1 MHIKGIRALI
11 SEGKISKKKEE
22 KQGFP
27 RLKRRMKRLIALVLA
42 GQMAISG
49 AFAQPVL
56 AEEPATEDASAIQ
69 IEDEGADEK
78 ATEKITEKM
87 AESPVAETSAISDVS
102 PVQSAAEASDAPGTS
117 LSDAAVVPTETH
129 ETTGDVNSSQKS
141 LKISVSGDGNAALAT
156 EINDE
161 KIREKIKGI
170 LQGRELLT
178 ASRVDLYLNNTE
190 KKEPEIEMEEE
201 IEISPENFGLYYV
214 AENASGAG
222 DFVRIPFT
230 YDTEKKSVRFSSDK
244 SGFYVVAVLSEE
256 EKEEREEEGKEEKG
270 ETETEDDGIEILDAG
285 ESLSFSAPMLKARL
299 MAAPP
304 APANDEPP
312 AKHPTGYI
320 ESLDDDDEYIEMFKI
335 LEQADGTAPYD
346 SSDGLGYDANDH
358 NGIVRTNDAID
369 YTLQLTSAPYTEGA
383 YYRNGYIGFKFVL
396 PGGIKPDEAEFSVED
411 MSWMVSGTGKYYDYV
426 KKNEMIDGQ
435 QCQVLYAYMKL
446 SSDTSGTPNM
456 FPCIK
461 QTANVRVKVKNME
474 NGATVQPKFYCWM
487 DHNTTDG
494 ICKQHGRNEVMEA
507 TANAVKVTARPAYD
521 VNVGYYYASITY
533 NALDFDKGTT
543 DAPNY
548 GKGKVSAAWFPI
560 ATGISMRNV
569 GNSHNGLRGIEYPDG
584 TITFDLKMSPY
595 YYSETLGKR
604 VTDDL
609 SELMTPIVY
618 YGAIHGSGSNYGRPN
633 NAPPRG
639 IVPYGKG
646 NTYRACYDGGNV
658 SVEQEGDILHV
669 TVKDYKFDGKHF
681 PHTNDWNISTVS
693 TYYDYHNYGLG
704 GQYTNTGFFSTQ
716 EYTIGVAF
724 DYNAIRDKYGIGS
737 AGLDIKVENVSI
749 KGRSGNQTDEVITSN
764 NTTSP
769 SIPVRS
775 DGIYTNHLY
784 YNGENRTN
792 NWDSRFSATK
802 MACMGEGV
810 WLMGGIGVHNYPWA
824 YTFGGDT
831 LLKFDAK
838 AFTPTGATTF
848 PSTSY
853 SNRILFAAKPSGTDW
868 SSEEEKNNATI
879 SDMKYYKTYDDLKN
893 DGKICVGFLVS
904 NRALNARNYN
914 EEYYVC
920 SGIRVNASS
929 DPAIAN
935 KAYSIVETTNFYCY
949 EEGKQPDNLP
959 FYDEYYFDGK
969 SLAEPTRANFKLNYV
984 PPKWDDTGHYLGGGN
999 HAMDTGDTLYIQPY
1013 YTIITKKV
1021 EQTVDNEQKALFN
1034 LDNGEKIVDFVLQPA
1049 IKTAVKSD
1057 VKTTL
1062 TIVDTLPA
1070 GMKYSNDSLL
1080 GGTYQKGATD
1090 ASHGTVKD
1098 GVAIE
1103 PKAVVENAN
1112 GTTTITWELADVSI
1126 SSPVP
1131 AIHYSAAID
1140 IDKAQNNQVYKNV
1153 ATISGTGD
1161 HSVQSEYN
1169 QNVSSVSIKVI
1180 KLFGFSISKIAQKE
1194 IYEIPEDISW
1204 DIAYNNQS
1212 KNAEPNVLMM
1222 DMMPYNGDEYGTNFH
1237 GFYTVKSLQLKLDD
1251 PTKYTFVYT
1260 LDESYR
1266 GKTTKDISADEARAK
1281 WTTGTIAADGTVS
1294 DMNGKTP
1301 VAWGII
1307 GTLNGNTSLQGH
1319 LTIQTAGALA
1329 DDDYFNGASMMKS
1342 NVLSHAAY
1350 VAHNISG
1357 YVFLDKNKNGTKDD
1371 GEPFMKGVTA
1381 TLYKKGDRSTPVK
1394 NIDGKPCIATT
1405 GDDGFYEFEKTP
1417 NDDYEIVF
1425 TKDDM
1430 ELYRITPEH
1439 KDAAGWTNK
1448 ATHEALDG
1456 DKLQNASIDNVIGR
1470 SVVATQRDVLS
1481 RIAYH
1486 IDYTHLNLGL
1496 YLDKAKVPFTKV
1508 STGKT
1513 PVSGAELK
1521 LLDEGGNTVDTWTTD
1536 GSEHIVYLYTG
1547 HSYLL
1552 KETKVP
1558 AGYLQ
1563 AEDIKI
1569 EVDADGNIK
1578 ANGKN
1583 TGKIEMIDM
1592 KTMVLPNTGGGM
1604 APWTVRYIIMAA
1616 GIALFVLLR
1625 RRKYSI

>member
-1 MHIKGIRALI
+1 MRAK
-11 SEGKISKKKEE
+11 SAKKRRKSRV
-22 KQGFP
+22 FP
-27 RLKRRMKRLIALVLA
+27 LKRRMKRLIALVLA

-102 PVQSAAEASDAPGTS
+102 PVQSAAESSDAPGTL
-117 LSDAAVVPTETH
+117 LSGASQTATETP
-129 ETTGDVNSSQKS
+129 ETTGNANSSQKS

-170 LQGRELLT
+170 LQGREILT
-178 ASRVDLYLNNTE
+178 ACSVELYLNNTE
-190 KKEPEIEMEEE
+190 KKEPEIEMEEG

-230 YDTEKKSVRFSSDK
+230 YDTETKSVRFSSGK

-256 EKEEREEEGKEEKG
+256 EKEEREEEGKEEKS

-494 ICKQHGRNEVMEA
+494 ICKQHGRNEVMET
-507 TANAVKVTARPAYD
+507 TANAVKVTARPSYD
-521 VNVGYYYASITY
+521 INIGTY
-533 NALDFDKGTT
+533 PPTNSYNTLDFNKGTT

-548 GKGKVSAAWFPI
+548 GKGKVFAGWFSV
-560 ATGISMRNV
+560 ATGIAMRST
-569 GNSHNGLRGIEYPDG
+569 GNSTNGLRGIEYPSGD
-584 TITFDLKMSPY
+584 ITFDLNMAPY
-595 YYSETLGKR
+595 YYSNTQGKR
-604 VTDDL
+604 IADDVTGF
-609 SELMTPIVY
+609 MKPVVY
-618 YGAIHGSGSNYGRPN
+618 YGDAHKRSRCGSNYGR
-633 NAPPRG
+633 ASDVSGLLFDRSHG
-639 IVPYGKG
+639 IVPFSDG
-646 NTYRACYDGGNV
+646 NDYRSCYDGGKT
-658 SVEQEGDILHV
+658 SVVQDGNILHV
-669 TVKDYKFDGKHF
+669 TVKDYKLDGHNF
-681 PHTNDWNISTVS
+681 PYAIDWHSPTVS
-693 TYYDYHNYGLG
+693 VYYDYHNYGLG
-704 GQYTNTGFFSTQ
+704 GQYTNYGFFSTQ
-716 EYTIGVAF
+716 DYAIGIAF
-724 DYNAIRDKYGIGS
+724 DYDALEKKYGEGS
-737 AGLDIKVENVSI
+737 AGIDIRVENVHI
-749 KGRSGNQTDEVITSN
+749 KGVSGNEADEAVTGN

-775 DGIYTNHLY
+775 SGSYDNLAIFEGSNTTNCW
-784 YNGENRTN
+784 EPA
-792 NWDSRFSATK
+792 RFNASK
-802 MACMGEGV
+802 IACPGDVITLHGGV
-810 WLMGGIGVHNYPWA
+810 TIHNYSKA
-824 YTFGGDT
+824 YIFGYDS
-831 LLKFDAK
+831 LLKFDSE
-838 AFTPTGATTF
+838 AFEPTGDKLNGWFYQTHT
-848 PSTSY
+848 
-853 SNRILFAAKPSGTDW
+853 LFAAKPDGTAWKDN
-868 SSEEEKNNATI
+868 EEKENANI
-879 SDMKYYKTYDDLKN
+879 SDMVYYKTYEELKN
-893 DGKICVGFLVS
+893 DGKKCVAFLVS
-904 NRALNARNYN
+904 GRALDVRRYD
-914 EEYYVC
+914 EMYYTMG
-920 SGIRVNASS
+920 GITAKVRE
-929 DPAIAN
+929 DPAISN
-935 KAYSIVETTNFYCY
+935 KAYSLIESTNIYCY
-949 EEGKQPDNLP
+949 AEGSQPDNLP
-959 FYDEYYFDGK
+959 FYDDYYFNGK
-969 SLAEPTRANFKLNYV
+969 ALAEPTQANFKRVYS
-984 PPKWDDTGHYLGGGN
+984 PPKWDETGHFLGGGN
-999 HAMDTGDTLYIQPY
+999 HATDTGDTMYIQPY
-1013 YTIITKKV
+1013 QTVITKKV
-1021 EQTVDNEQKALFN
+1021 EQTVDGAQKTLFN

-1049 IKTAVKSD
+1049 IKTAIKGD
-1057 VKTTL
+1057 TKTTL
-1062 TIVDTLPA
+1062 TIIDTLPA
-1070 GMKYSNDSLL
+1070 GMKYNGDSTS
-1080 GGTYQKGATD
+1080 GGIYEKGATD
-1090 ASHGTVKD
+1090 SAHGVIKN
-1098 GVAIE
+1098 GVALE
-1103 PKAVVENAN
+1103 PKSIVENGN
-1112 GTTTITWELADVSI
+1112 GTTTITWSIEDVKIKDSI
-1126 SSPVP
+1126 P
-1131 AIHYSAAID
+1131 AIHYSATID
-1140 IDKAQNNQVYKNV
+1140 IDKAQNNQVYKNTV
-1153 ATISGTGD
+1153 TISGTGD
-1161 HSVQSEYN
+1161 HRVQSEQN
-1169 QNVSSVSIKVI
+1169 ENVSTVSIKVI

-1222 DMMPYNGDEYGTNFH
+1222 DVMPYNGDEYGTNFH
-1237 GFYTVKSLQLKLDD
+1237 GSYTVKSLQLKLDD

-1294 DMNGKTP
+1294 DMNGKMP

-1319 LTIQTAGALA
+1319 LTIQTTGALA

-1394 NIDGKPCIATT
+1394 NIDGKPCVATT

-1448 ATHEALDG
+1448 ATHEVLDG

-1496 YLDKAKVPFTKV
+1496 YLDKVKVPFTKV
-1508 STGKT
+1508 STDKT
-1513 PVSGAELK
+1513 PVYGAELK
-1521 LLDEGGNTVDTWTTD
+1521 LLDEGGNTVETWTTD

-1569 EVDADGNIK
+1569 EVDANGNIK

-1604 APWTVRYIIMAA
+1604 APWIVRYIVMTA
-1616 GIALFVLLR
+1616 GMVLFVLLR
-1625 RRKYSI
+1625 RRKYSV

>member
-1 MHIKGIRALI
+1 M
-11 SEGKISKKKEE
+11 
-22 KQGFP
+22 
-27 RLKRRMKRLIALVLA
+27 
-42 GQMAISG
+42 
-49 AFAQPVL
+49 
-56 AEEPATEDASAIQ
+56 
-69 IEDEGADEK
+69 
-78 ATEKITEKM
+78 
-87 AESPVAETSAISDVS
+87 
-102 PVQSAAEASDAPGTS
+102 
-117 LSDAAVVPTETH
+117 
-129 ETTGDVNSSQKS
+129 
-141 LKISVSGDGNAALAT
+141 
-156 EINDE
+156 
-161 KIREKIKGI
+161 
-170 LQGRELLT
+170 
-178 ASRVDLYLNNTE
+178 
-190 KKEPEIEMEEE
+190 
-201 IEISPENFGLYYV
+201 
-214 AENASGAG
+214 
-222 DFVRIPFT
+222 
-230 YDTEKKSVRFSSDK
+230 
-244 SGFYVVAVLSEE
+244 AVLSEE
-256 EKEEREEEGKEEKG
+256 EKEEREEEGKEEKS

-299 MAAPP
+299 LAAPP
-304 APANDEPP
+304 APADDEPP

-320 ESLDDDDEYIEMFKI
+320 ESLDDDDEYIEMFKV
-335 LEQADGTAPYD
+335 LEQADGTEPYD

-396 PGGIKPDEAEFSVED
+396 PGGIKPEEAEFSVED

-426 KKNEMIDGQ
+426 KKMETIDGQ

-461 QTANVRVKVKNME
+461 QTANVRVKVGNME

-521 VNVGYYYASITY
+521 VNIGYYSRNTTY
-533 NALDFDKGTT
+533 MTLDFDKGTT

-548 GKGKVSAAWFPI
+548 GKGKVSAAWFPT

-604 VTDDL
+604 VADDL
-609 SELMTPIVY
+609 SGLMTPIVY
-618 YGAIHGSGSNYGRPN
+618 WGDNHKNGAGSNYGRTN
-633 NAPPRG
+633 YAGAYG

-646 NTYRACYDGGNV
+646 NNYRSCYDGGNV
-658 SVEQEGDILHV
+658 SVEQEGNILHV

-681 PHTNDWNISTVS
+681 PYAQDWNVPTASV
-693 TYYDYHNYGLG
+693 YYDYHNYGLG

-716 EYTIGVAF
+716 EYSIGVAF
-724 DYNAIRDKYGIGS
+724 DYDAIIDKYGTGS

-764 NTTSP
+764 NVTSP
-769 SIPVRS
+769 SIPVRPNGVY
-775 DGIYTNHLY
+775 DNRLFYEGWNQTNDFS
-784 YNGENRTN
+784 N
-792 NWDSRFSATK
+792 RFSASK
-802 MACMGEGV
+802 MACSGEDVLLWGGV
-810 WLMGGIGVHNYPWA
+810 AVHNFTKA
-824 YTFGGDT
+824 YIFGWDT

-838 AFTPTGATTF
+838 AFTPTGGTAAYRNNY
-848 PSTSY
+848 P
-853 SNRILFAAKPSGTDW
+853 NHILFAAKPSGTDW

-879 SDMKYYKTYDDLKN
+879 SDMKYYKTYDDLKK
-893 DGKICVGFLVS
+893 DGKVCVGFLVTA
-904 NRALNARNYN
+904 RAQDTRNYI
-914 EEYYVC
+914 ESEHIC
-920 SGIRVNASS
+920 SGIRANVSS

-969 SLAEPTRANFKLNYV
+969 SLAEPTRANFKFNYV
-984 PPKWDDTGHYLGGGN
+984 APRWDENGHYLGGGN
-999 HAMDTGDTLYIQPY
+999 HAMDTGDTMYIQPY
-1013 YTIITKKV
+1013 STVITKKV
-1021 EQTVDNEQKALFN
+1021 EQTVDNEQKTLFN

-1049 IKTAVKSD
+1049 IKTAIKSD
-1057 VKTTL
+1057 AKTTL

-1070 GMKYSNDSLL
+1070 GLKYSNDSVL

-1090 ASHGTVKD
+1090 ASHGTIKD

-1169 QNVSSVSIKVI
+1169 QNLSSVSIKVI

-1204 DIAYNNQS
+1204 DIAYNNHS

-1222 DMMPYNGDEYGTNFH
+1222 DIMPYNGDEYGTNFH
-1237 GFYTVKSLQLKLDD
+1237 GSYTVKSLQLKLDD

-1281 WTTGTIAADGTVS
+1281 WTAGTIAADGTVS

-1319 LTIQTAGALA
+1319 LTIQTTGALA

-1381 TLYKKGDRSTPVK
+1381 TLYKKGDRSAPVK

-1425 TKDDM
+1425 TKNDM

-1448 ATHEALDG
+1448 ATHEALNG

-1496 YLDKAKVPFTKV
+1496 YLDKVKVPFTKV
-1508 STGKT
+1508 NTGKT

-1592 KTMVLPNTGGGM
+1592 KTMVLPNTGGGIT
-1604 APWTVRYIIMAA
+1604 PWIVRYIVMAA
-1616 GIALFVLLR
+1616 GMALFAFSR
-1625 RRKYSI
+1625 RRKDFI

>member
-1 MHIKGIRALI
+1 
-11 SEGKISKKKEE
+11 
-22 KQGFP
+22 
-27 RLKRRMKRLIALVLA
+27 MKRLIALVLA

-78 ATEKITEKM
+78 ATEKITEKAM
-87 AESPVAETSAISDVS
+87 ESPVAETSAISDVS
-102 PVQSAAEASDAPGTS
+102 PGQSAAESSDAPGTS
-117 LSDAAVVPTETH
+117 LSDAAVAPTETP
-129 ETTGDVNSSQKS
+129 ETAGDVSFSQKNI
-141 LKISVSGDGNAALAT
+141 KISVSGDGNAALAT

-170 LQGRELLT
+170 LQEREILT
-178 ASRVDLYLNNTE
+178 ACSVDLYLNNTE

-230 YDTEKKSVRFSSDK
+230 YDTEKKGIRFSSDK
-244 SGFYVVAVLSEE
+244 SGFYVIAVLNEE
-256 EKEEREEEGKEEKG
+256 EKEEREEEGKEEKS

-285 ESLSFSAPMLKARL
+285 ESLNFSAPMLKARL

-507 TANAVKVTARPAYD
+507 TANPVKVTARPAYD
-521 VNVGYYYASITY
+521 INIGVYSRGITY
-533 NALDFDKGTT
+533 TTLDFNKGTT

-548 GKGKVSAAWFPI
+548 GKGKIAAGWFPVE
-560 ATGISMRNV
+560 TGISMRNV
-569 GNSHNGLRGIEYPDG
+569 GNSANGLRGIEYPSG
-584 TITFDLKMSPY
+584 ALTFDLEMSPY
-595 YYSETLGKR
+595 YYSEKLGRR
-604 VTDDL
+604 VSDDL
-609 SELMTPIVY
+609 SSLMIPMVY
-618 YGAIHGSGSNYGRPN
+618 FGDIHQYNTAGTNYGRTP
-633 NAPPRG
+633 AASGLPYDTAYGG
-639 IVPYGKG
+639 IIPFGKG
-646 NTYRACYDGGNV
+646 NNYNACYDGGNV
-658 SVEQEGDILHV
+658 SVKQEGDILHV

-681 PHTNDWNISTVS
+681 PYGSDWAWNQSSV
-693 TYYDYHNYGLG
+693 YYDLHNYGLG
-704 GQYTNTGFFSTQ
+704 GQYTNTGFFTSQ
-716 EYTIGVAF
+716 DYSIGVAF
-724 DYNAIRDKYGIGS
+724 DYDTFKNKYGAGS
-737 AGLDIKVENVSI
+737 AGLDIKVTNVHI
-749 KGRSGNQTDEVITSN
+749 KGRSGNEAPEVITSN
-764 NTTSP
+764 NSISTSV
-769 SIPVRS
+769 PVRP
-775 DGIYTNHLY
+775 DGVYD
-784 YNGENRTN
+784 NRLFYEGN
-792 NWDSRFSATK
+792 NKSNDYLQRFSASK
-802 MACMGEGV
+802 SDCLGNKVKLWGGV
-810 WLMGGIGVHNYPWA
+810 TVHNYSKA
-824 YTFGGDT
+824 YIFGWDT
-831 LLKFDAK
+831 LVKFDAK
-838 AFTPTGATTF
+838 AFEPTGVV
-848 PSTSY
+848 SSG
-853 SNRILFAAKPSGTDW
+853 SNQYKNHILFAAKASGTDW
-868 SSEEEKNNATI
+868 SSEEEKANAKI
-879 SDMKYYKTYDDLKN
+879 EDMKYYKTYDDLKN
-893 DGKICVGFLVS
+893 DGKVCVGYLITS
-904 NRALNARNYN
+904 RALNDRFYG
-914 EEYYVC
+914 EYEHIC
-920 SGIRVNASS
+920 SYIEAKIS
-929 DPAIAN
+929 DDSAIAN
-935 KAYSIVETTNFYCY
+935 KAYSMVESTNIFCY
-949 EEGKQPDNLP
+949 EDGKQPNNLP

-969 SLAEPTRANFKLNYV
+969 PLAEPTRANFKFNYV
-984 PPKWDDTGHYLGGGN
+984 APKWDENGHYLGGGN
-999 HAMDTGDTLYIQPY
+999 HAMDTGDTMYIQPY
-1013 YTIITKKV
+1013 STIITKKV
-1021 EQTVDNEQKALFN
+1021 EQTVDNAQKTLFN
-1034 LDNGEKIVDFVLQPA
+1034 LDNGEKIVDFNLQPA
-1049 IKTAVKSD
+1049 IKSSIKNGA
-1057 VKTTL
+1057 KTTL

-1070 GMKYSNDSLL
+1070 GLKYSNDSVL

-1161 HSVQSEYN
+1161 HSEQSEYN
-1169 QNVSSVSIKVI
+1169 QNLSSVSIKVI

-1204 DIAYNNQS
+1204 DIAYNNHS

-1237 GFYTVKSLQLKLDD
+1237 GSYTVKSLQLKLDD

-1281 WTTGTIAADGTVS
+1281 WTAGTIAADGTVS

-1319 LTIQTAGALA
+1319 LTIQTTGALA

-1381 TLYKKGDRSTPVK
+1381 TLYKKGDRSAPVK

-1417 NDDYEIVF
+1417 KDDYEIVF
-1425 TKDDM
+1425 TKNDM

-1448 ATHEALDG
+1448 ATHEALNG

-1496 YLDKAKVPFTKV
+1496 YLDKVKVPFTKV
-1508 STGKT
+1508 NTGKT

-1578 ANGKN
+1578 TNGKN
-1583 TGKIEMIDM
+1583 TDKIEMVDM

-1604 APWTVRYIIMAA
+1604 APWTVRYIVMAA
-1616 GIALFVLLR
+1616 GIALFALSR
-1625 RRKYSI
+1625 RRKYYI